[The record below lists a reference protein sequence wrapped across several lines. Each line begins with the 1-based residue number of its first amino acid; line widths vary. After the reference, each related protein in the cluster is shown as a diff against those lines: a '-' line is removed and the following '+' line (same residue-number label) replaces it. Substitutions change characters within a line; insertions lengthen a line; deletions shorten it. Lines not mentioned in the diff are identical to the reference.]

1 MVDWLHKMQEEM
13 KRNQKRGATMTE
25 KTESFSPQDRQIK
38 TYSLVELVKA
48 PTTMVDHGPDDS
60 IFAFPVVAILEL
72 ILTLGVILAL
82 LLMSFTINAP
92 LEDLANPTTT
102 TDPAKA
108 PWYFMGLQEML
119 EHGHPTLMGVL
130 MPTLI
135 VLFVIA
141 IPYLDNSPIGTGTWF
156 TSKRGK
162 RITLITALYVLVVMP
177 LYILL
182 DTSFPIR
189 DIFRGQLPDFVLNA
203 IVPAL
208 IMAVIVLLP
217 LLVLMRYKP
226 NAREV
231 VLVLFTVLFTSAIV
245 FTVTGFLFR
254 GPGFELYWP
263 WNMPGGYSPW
273 DNL

>member
-1 MVDWLHKMQEEM
+1 
-13 KRNQKRGATMTE
+13 MTE

-60 IFAFPVVAILEL
+60 IFAFPIVAIIEL
-72 ILTLGVILAL
+72 LLTLGVIVAL
-82 LLMSFTINAP
+82 LLMSLAVNAP

-119 EHGHPTLMGVL
+119 EHGHPTLMAVL

-141 IPYLDNSPIGTGTWF
+141 IPYLDNSPLGAGTWF

-162 RITLITALYVLVVMP
+162 RITLFTAIYALIVMP
-177 LYILL
+177 LYIFL
-182 DTSFPIR
+182 DTSFPLREIY
-189 DIFRGQLPDFVLNA
+189 RGQLPDFILNA
-203 IVPAL
+203 IVPAI
-208 IMAVIVLLP
+208 IMALIVIVP
-217 LLVLMRYKP
+217 LLVLLLFKP

-231 VLVLFTVLFTSAIV
+231 MLVLFTVLFTSAIV
-245 FTVTGFLFR
+245 FTLTGFLFR

-263 WNMPGGYSPW
+263 WNMPGDYSPW